1 MFSSSTNTPI
11 QTMKRF
17 CPGSGPYST
26 QPTVFSSPGA
36 CYGVGFGITGN
47 GIFNAD
53 SNNPS
58 ISGIQVTNSSS
69 NPVRKDF
76 ILFLVMPLK
85 YVRKLY
91 LFSDVTAQ

>member
-1 MFSSSTNTPI
+1 MFSSSTNTP
-11 QTMKRF
+11 RF

-26 QPTVFSSPGA
+26 QPTVFSNPGA
-36 CYGVGFGITGN
+36 CYASGVGFGITGN